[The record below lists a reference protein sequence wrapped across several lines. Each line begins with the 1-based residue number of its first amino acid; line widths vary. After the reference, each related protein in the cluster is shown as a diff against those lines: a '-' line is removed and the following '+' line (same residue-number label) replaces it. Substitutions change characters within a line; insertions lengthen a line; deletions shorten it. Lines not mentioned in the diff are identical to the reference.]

1 MGPEFAERAALDLL
15 RKMSD
20 DPKNGLRLNNMEWCV
35 IETIGGHEFLISD
48 AALQQSKAGVFS
60 PQGYMTMPIA
70 PRKIFVAA
78 SEMTVAK
85 AIEAIPRN
93 KLVAQNNHAVVR
105 RASIFVGAT
114 DCAQQGFIAKHFGE
128 EENHSMIKGLAERYR
143 GEITVET
150 PQ

>member
-1 MGPEFAERAALDLL
+1 
-15 RKMSD
+15 
-20 DPKNGLRLNNMEWCV
+20 
-35 IETIGGHEFLISD
+35 
-48 AALQQSKAGVFS
+48 
-60 PQGYMTMPIA
+60 
-70 PRKIFVAA
+70 
-78 SEMTVAK
+78 MTVAK